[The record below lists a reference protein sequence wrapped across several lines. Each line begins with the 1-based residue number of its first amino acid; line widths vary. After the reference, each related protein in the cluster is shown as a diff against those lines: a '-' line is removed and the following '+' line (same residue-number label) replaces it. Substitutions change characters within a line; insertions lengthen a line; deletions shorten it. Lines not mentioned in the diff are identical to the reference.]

1 MRNESIDTLKGILII
16 LVIVGHV
23 LLGTLDENILRYV
36 IYSFHMPV
44 FFFISGYLISL
55 QKIRSITPKELMAK
69 YWKRM
74 LLPWLIALFLYSFVL
89 SVTHFTPIEFVK
101 RLLHPYYHLWY
112 VPTLFAFV
120 ILIWMISHIKE
131 RTLSIILAV
140 ALGLILDKMLV
151 EEGCLRMTYFIYFY
165 LGVLAKDVDLKLQNR
180 YGGGIFVML
189 IISVS
194 LLSAYGIG
202 IKFYR
207 ENLRLPFMLI
217 VCLLS
222 FLPVILR
229 SKFKSALLGYIGV
242 HSLEIYLWHV
252 LPIMVLKYLFK
263 DTEPQYLYYS
273 LAFGMIF
280 IMLGAIQIKIK
291 LSA

>member
-1 MRNESIDTLKGILII
+1 
-16 LVIVGHV
+16 
-23 LLGTLDENILRYV
+23 
-36 IYSFHMPV
+36 
-44 FFFISGYLISL
+44 
-55 QKIRSITPKELMAK
+55 
-69 YWKRM
+69 
-74 LLPWLIALFLYSFVL
+74 
-89 SVTHFTPIEFVK
+89 
-101 RLLHPYYHLWY
+101 
-112 VPTLFAFV
+112 
-120 ILIWMISHIKE
+120 
-131 RTLSIILAV
+131 
-140 ALGLILDKMLV
+140 
-151 EEGCLRMTYFIYFY
+151 
-165 LGVLAKDVDLKLQNR
+165 
-180 YGGGIFVML
+180 ML